1 MDRSYYLAQDKAT
14 DVYRMVR
21 AFVIYLILI
30 CILPWCNFGL
40 WNLIDYSSMK
50 VERQGDKLV
59 ISDTVDEFVTRETS
73 VVEHYY
79 SYYRCSCC
87 NRSVRF
93 KGKRLVGKEVTYRDR
108 EGRK

>member
-40 WNLIDYSSMK
+40 
-50 VERQGDKLV
+50 
-59 ISDTVDEFVTRETS
+59 
-73 VVEHYY
+73 
-79 SYYRCSCC
+79 
-87 NRSVRF
+87 
-93 KGKRLVGKEVTYRDR
+93 
-108 EGRK
+108 